1 MIVPPSVGVG
11 AAVPVRSV
19 GAMDL
24 LAMLT
29 TLVTDLAASPWVYA
43 VVLAV
48 CVIDGFFPPVPSETV
63 VVGAATVSVVTGEPN
78 LLLLI
83 GVAAAGAIIGDNIAY
98 QLGRMVGTD
107 RWRWMRTKRVA
118 AAVDWARGGLD
129 RRGALLIFT
138 ARYIPVG
145 RIAVN
150 MTAGATGYP
159 VRRFLPLSIA
169 AGITWAAYSTVF
181 GIVAGQWLH
190 DQPVLAILLAIAV
203 AAVVGATVDAII
215 RRILTRAAASD
226 PAVAVT
232 AQTGSGHGDPD
243 GARVDTSA

>member
-1 MIVPPSVGVG
+1 
-11 AAVPVRSV
+11 
-19 GAMDL
+19 MDL
-24 LAMLT
+24 LALLT
-29 TLVTDLAASPWVYA
+29 TLVTDLAASPWVYP

-63 VVGAATVSVVTGEPN
+63 VVGAATVSVVTGQPN

-98 QLGRMVGTD
+98 QLGRVLGTE
-107 RWRWMRTKRVA
+107 RFRWMRTKRVA
-118 AAVDWARGGLD
+118 GAVDWARRGLG
-129 RRGALLIFT
+129 RHGALLIFT

-159 VRRFLPLSIA
+159 LRRFLPLSIA
-169 AGITWAAYSTVF
+169 AGITWAAYSAIF

-190 DQPVLAILLAIAV
+190 DQPLLAIALAIV
-203 AAVVGATVDAII
+203 IAALIGVVVDAII
-215 RRILTRAAASD
+215 RRILNRATRVAGVEPVPVDGEQVASAAA
-226 PAVAVT
+226 PR
-232 AQTGSGHGDPD
+232 
-243 GARVDTSA
+243 GAP

>member
-1 MIVPPSVGVG
+1 
-11 AAVPVRSV
+11 
-19 GAMDL
+19 
-24 LAMLT
+24 MLT
-29 TLVTDLAASPWVYA
+29 TLVTDLAASPWVYL

-63 VVGAATVSVVTGEPN
+63 VVGAATVSVATGQPN

-83 GVAAAGAIIGDNIAY
+83 GMAAAGAIIGDNIAY
-98 QLGRMVGTD
+98 QLGRVVGTD
-107 RWRWMRTKRVA
+107 RFRWMRTKRIIS
-118 AAVDWARGGLD
+118 AVDWARRGLD

-159 VRRFLPLSIA
+159 LRRFLPLSIA
-169 AGITWAAYSTVF
+169 AGITWAAYSAIF

-190 DQPVLAILLAIAV
+190 DQPLLAIVLAIVV
-203 AAVVGATVDAII
+203 AAVIGAVVDAVL
-215 RRILTRAAASD
+215 RRILRRTTGSTEPELVTTPLD
-226 PAVAVT
+226 PQVT
-232 AQTGSGHGDPD
+232 A
-243 GARVDTSA
+243 AR

>member
-1 MIVPPSVGVG
+1 
-11 AAVPVRSV
+11 
-19 GAMDL
+19 
-24 LAMLT
+24 MLT
-29 TLVTDLAASPWVYA
+29 TLVTDLAASPWVYL

-63 VVGAATVSVVTGEPN
+63 VVGAATVSVVTGQPN

-83 GVAAAGAIIGDNIAY
+83 GIAAAGAIIGDNIAY
-98 QLGRMVGTD
+98 QLGRALGTD
-107 RWRWMRTKRVA
+107 RFPWMRTKRIIS
-118 AAVDWARGGLD
+118 AVDWARRGLD

-159 VRRFLPLSIA
+159 LRRFLPLSIA
-169 AGITWAAYSTVF
+169 AGITWAAYSAIF

-190 DQPVLAILLAIAV
+190 DQPLLAILLAIVV
-203 AAVVGATVDAII
+203 AAVIGAVVDAVV
-215 RRILTRAAASD
+215 RRIVRRTTGSTE
-226 PAVAVT
+226 PEPVT
-232 AQTGSGHGDPD
+232 ALLDPQVTA
-243 GARVDTSA
+243 AR

>member
-1 MIVPPSVGVG
+1 
-11 AAVPVRSV
+11 
-19 GAMDL
+19 MDL

-29 TLVTDLAASPWVYA
+29 TLVTDLAASPWVYL

-48 CVIDGFFPPVPSETV
+48 CVIDGFFPPIPSETV
-63 VVGAATVSVVTGEPN
+63 VVGAATVSVVTGQPN

-83 GVAAAGAIIGDNIAY
+83 GVAAVGAIIGDNIAY
-98 QLGRMVGTD
+98 QLGRVLGTD
-107 RWRWMRTKRVA
+107 RWRWMRTKRVTT
-118 AAVDWARGGLD
+118 AVDWARRGLD

-159 VRRFLPLSIA
+159 LRRFLPLSIA
-169 AGITWAAYSTVF
+169 AGITWAAYSAIF

-190 DQPVLAILLAIAV
+190 DQPLLAIVLAIVV
-203 AAVVGATVDAII
+203 AAVIGAVVDAVI
-215 RRILTRAAASD
+215 RRILKRSTESPAAEPELEPVRQEDQRVALAAAPCD
-226 PAVAVT
+226 
-232 AQTGSGHGDPD
+232 
-243 GARVDTSA
+243 